1 MKQLAIMK
9 GVDFGLRDVGIPVLW
24 FSVYISECSAALQV
38 LAGEEIKV
46 LLKDAGCYSIK
57 ELEGKSCWV
66 ECESNHITFIEFA
79 KI

>member
-9 GVDFGLRDVGIPVLW
+9 GVDFGLRDAGTPVLW
-24 FSVYISECSAALQV
+24 FTVYVSEGAAALQI
-38 LAGEEIKV
+38 LAGEKIEI

-57 ELEGKSCWV
+57 ELEGKACWV
-66 ECESNHITFIEFA
+66 ERDGSKIHFKGYA